1 MPILQHSN
9 YTPPLFFK
17 NPHIQSVFPQV
28 FRKITGILYTRE
40 RIETPDQDFIDL
52 DWCSVK
58 SPRCVILAHGLE
70 GHTHRPYVLGMAK
83 AFHKRGWSS
92 VSMSFRGCS
101 GEPNR
106 LLRSYHHGVS
116 DDLATVVDHVA
127 AKGYTTIAVVGFSL
141 GGNVLLKYLGEQ
153 KHSKPDLLCGGVAIS
168 APCDLA
174 GCAKKMD
181 QPSHSFYTKRFLKML
196 HEKIIDKKKIFPD
209 LVNDEGYEKIVT
221 FREYDDRYTAPM
233 QDFKDSQ
240 DYYTKAASLQYLH
253 LITTPVLLL
262 NAKDDPFLTPECS
275 PEHIAS
281 SNSALFLERPD
292 HGGHVGFI
300 AFNKENEYWS
310 ETRAVDFITQTLST
324 CGSPAP
330 TGIHR

>member
-1 MPILQHSN
+1 MPVLQHSS

-17 NPHIQSVFPQV
+17 NPHIQSIFPQAI
-28 FRKITGILYTRE
+28 RKIKGIHYIRE
-40 RIETPDQDFIDL
+40 RIDTYDNDFIDL
-52 DWCSVK
+52 DWCSIN

-70 GHTHRPYVLGMAK
+70 GHTHRSYMLGMAK
-83 AFHKRGWSS
+83 AFHKRGWNS

-106 LLRSYHHGVS
+106 LLKSYHHGVS
-116 DDLATVVDHVA
+116 DDLAAVVNHVA
-127 AKGYTTIAVVGFSL
+127 AKGYSTVAVVGFSL

-153 KHSKPDLLCGGVAIS
+153 KYPIPKTLCGGVAIS

-181 QPSHSFYTKRFLKML
+181 QPSHAFYTKRFLKML
-196 HEKIIDKKKIFPD
+196 HEKIVDKKKLFPD
-209 LVNDEGYEKIVT
+209 LVNDDVYEHIVT
-221 FREYDDRYTAPM
+221 FEEYDNRYTAPM
-233 QDFKDSQ
+233 QGFSNAQ

-253 LITTPVLLL
+253 SITTPVLLL

-275 PEHIAS
+275 PQNIAEK
-281 SNSALFLERPD
+281 NNALFLEMPK

-300 AFNKENEYWS
+300 AFNKENEYWD
-310 ETRAVDFITQTLST
+310 ETRAVEFLNKF
-324 CGSPAP
+324 C
-330 TGIHR
+330 

>member
-1 MPILQHSN
+1 MPVLQQSR
-9 YTPPLFFK
+9 YIPPIFFK
-17 NPHIQSVFPQV
+17 NPHIQSVFPQA
-28 FRKITGILYTRE
+28 FRKITGIQYARE
-40 RIETPDQDFIDL
+40 RIETPDKDFIDL

-58 SPRCVILAHGLE
+58 SPCCVILAHGLE

-83 AFHKRGWSS
+83 AFHKRGWNS

-127 AKGYTTIAVVGFSL
+127 AKGYTTIAVIGFSL

-153 KHSKPDLLCGGVAIS
+153 KYPIPESLCGGVAIS

-196 HEKIIDKKKIFPD
+196 HEKVVDKKKLFPD
-209 LVNDEGYEKIVT
+209 LVNDNGYEKIVT

-233 QDFKDSQ
+233 QGFKGSQ
-240 DYYTKAASLQYLH
+240 DYYAKAASLQYLH
-253 LITTPVLLL
+253 SITTPVLLL

-281 SNSALFLERPD
+281 SNNALFLEMPK

-300 AFNKENEYWS
+300 AFNKDNEYWD
-310 ETRAVDFITQTLST
+310 ETRAVEFIEEI
-324 CGSPAP
+324 C
-330 TGIHR
+330 